1 MTFWLIEDHTPGYSV
16 KWRIHKTIYTE
27 QTAYQHLAIIDT
39 VEFGRALVLDG
50 IIQTTVSDEFIYHEM
65 IAHVPMF
72 THPNPRQVLIVG
84 GGDGGTARE
93 VLKHPTVEKVDLV
106 EIDERVVAVCRTYLP
121 ETACAFADARV
132 NVIIENGLDYVGK
145 QKGKYDVLIVDSSDP
160 VGPAT
165 ELFRKEFYDSVFRSL
180 KDDGLFVAQTDSPFF
195 SQKIFQ
201 RINRDI
207 RSIFPR
213 VNVYLACVPSY
224 ISGYW
229 SFTLGSKFYH
239 PLQDYRVNNLI
250 KTRYYTPEL
259 HKACFVLPRFI
270 QELVEGK
277 E

>member
-27 QTAYQHLAIIDT
+27 QTPYQHLAIVDT

-72 THPNPRQVLIVG
+72 THPNPRQILIVG

-106 EIDERVVAVCRTYLP
+106 EIDERVITACRTYLP
-121 ETACAFADARV
+121 ETASAFEDPRL
-132 NVIIENGLDYVGK
+132 NVIIDNGVNYVRQ
-145 QKGKYDVLIVDSSDP
+145 QKEKYDVLIVDSSDP
-160 VGPAT
+160 VGPAI
-165 ELFRKEFYDSVFRSL
+165 ELFDKEFYRSVHHSL
-180 KDDGLFVAQTDSPFF
+180 QEDGLFVAQTDSPHF
-195 SQKIFQ
+195 SQQIFQ
-201 RINRDI
+201 RVYRDI
-207 RSIFPR
+207 KSIFPM
-213 VNVYLACVPSY
+213 VAVYLACIPSY

-229 SFTLGSKFYH
+229 SFTLGSKCYH
-239 PLQDYRVNNLI
+239 PVQDCRVNSLI

-259 HKACFVLPRFI
+259 HRASFVLPRFI
-270 QELVEGK
+270 QELLGED
-277 E
+277 